1 VTRRRGCGLD
11 AGDVVVVAAEV
22 LAIPPEG
29 ILALLGERELTALT
43 TAVAAADEAFAGDA
57 PPGDSFERPCR
68 AAAVLLAAL
77 VEGRPFPRDNRAV
90 AVAAMLQL
98 LGLHRLEPDPAVL
111 ESLPGFLAR
120 PEGADPSE
128 LLALL
133 HERVHVQP
141 PTTGGGFVV
150 AEGMTGGEESMS
162 PGLFGR
168 FSNDARAAVVY
179 AQDDARQLGHPII
192 GTEHVLCGL
201 LHDPETPA
209 GRALTQTGITL
220 DAVLAEI
227 QATDRARSGRRG
239 RVKGHIPF
247 SPRAKKVLE
256 LAMREALRLGDAGVG
271 SGHILLGLIR
281 EGEGLAAQVLT
292 RLGADLRT
300 LRGVTTGLIDRT
312 VPAPGTADP
321 DGHAVI
327 ASVEA
332 LVEQRDRVAAE
343 RDALQ
348 REVERL
354 RTLLRIHGVD
364 PDEGGASVSA

>member
-1 VTRRRGCGLD
+1 VSRRRGCGLD
-11 AGDVVVVAAEV
+11 AGGVVVVAARV

-43 TAVAAADEAFAGDA
+43 TAVAAADEAFAAAGETREPDRVC
-57 PPGDSFERPCR
+57 S
-68 AAAVLLAAL
+68 AAAALLTALAA
-77 VEGRPFPRDNRAV
+77 GRPFPRDNRAV
-90 AVAAMLQL
+90 AVAAALQL
-98 LGLHRLEPDPAVL
+98 LGLHRLEPDPAFL
-111 ESLPGFLAR
+111 DDLPGVLA
-120 PEGADPSE
+120 GAPDAGE
-128 LLALL
+128 LAALL
-133 HERVHVQP
+133 RGWVHVRP
-141 PTTGGGFVV
+141 SSTRGGFDVEEKMTGGG
-150 AEGMTGGEESMS
+150 EGFAAGGF
-162 PGLFGR
+162 FGR
-168 FSNDARAAVVY
+168 FSNDARAAIVY
-179 AQDDARQLGHPII
+179 AQEDARQLGHPII

-209 GRALTQTGITL
+209 GRALARTGITL

-239 RVKGHIPF
+239 RVKGGHIPF

-271 SGHILLGLIR
+271 TGHILLGLIR

-300 LRGVTTGLIDRT
+300 LRGVTTGLIEQT
-312 VPAPGTADP
+312 TPAPGVADP
-321 DGHAVI
+321 DGQAVI

-354 RTLLRIHGVD
+354 RTALRVHGID